1 MNRDDETNHT
11 FIDNPFDEGDYGI
24 LYRTGDMVRF
34 LPDGSLGFVGRRDSQ
49 VKIRGNRVELSEIES
64 VIREM
69 ECIEDVT
76 VQIVRNGSNNELVAY
91 FVSNMETNH
100 SLEDHIKNYVLNN
113 KPDYMVPSYVVKLDS
128 IPLNVNGK
136 VDKRALPKINFDAL
150 HEDYV
155 PPSSDTEKAIVEV
168 FEKIFNMDKIGIN
181 DDVVKLGGDSLTAIK
196 VISLLDMDVDIKSIL
211 NLRTP
216 YKIAQSIIND
226 NEYGFNLIKEGTI
239 NQNMFLFP
247 DIVGLSF
254 VFSDFIEQIDFKGNI
269 YTIDDFKHDL
279 SLEEIKNLK
288 DNNIT
293 IDYYYDAIKDLFQD
307 GDIIVGYSLG
317 CVYASLIAEK
327 LEENKL
333 VGEIILI
340 DGYLDF
346 NNTEKLSMDLIDE
359 FLDNNTY
366 SYEFKEKL
374 KEIILLNSVYDFNTP
389 KINSHITFLYT
400 SDILEDDLKK
410 ISDNYEFIF
419 IDSTHQDIISKD
431 VSKYQNILS
440 DNIN

>member
-136 VDKRALPKINFDAL
+136 VDKRALP
-150 HEDYV
+150 
-155 PPSSDTEKAIVEV
+155 
-168 FEKIFNMDKIGIN
+168 
-181 DDVVKLGGDSLTAIK
+181 GGDSLTAIK

-346 NNTEKLSMDLIDE
+346 NSTEKLSMDLIDE